1 MEDDQAQPEWL
12 SQVNSG
18 VLKLGPAATIIRIS
32 SINALKTAINAPS
45 SDADRVPC
53 GTAWPRFGD

>member
-1 MEDDQAQPEWL
+1 L

-32 SINALKTAINAPS
+32 SINVLKTAINAADL
-45 SDADRVPC
+45 DAERVRR
-53 GTAWPRFGD
+53 GNAWPRVGDWTQPH